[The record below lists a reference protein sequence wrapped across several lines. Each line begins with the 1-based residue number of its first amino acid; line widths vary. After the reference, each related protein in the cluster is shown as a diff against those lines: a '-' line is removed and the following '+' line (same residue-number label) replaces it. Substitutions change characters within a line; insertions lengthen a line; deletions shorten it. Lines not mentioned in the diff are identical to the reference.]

1 MLFAFFASTA
11 LGRCVRDYSPMRS
24 SLVGVKNVVIY
35 KFIFMLACVTDEF
48 FYMFLLIFSGIIFK
62 KLLVS
67 CTPPPRRVRR

>member
-48 FYMFLLIFSGIIFK
+48 FYMFL
-62 KLLVS
+62 
-67 CTPPPRRVRR
+67 